1 MWYAA
6 LRDREDND
14 WGYGS
19 HDRNE
24 AEKMAL
30 DMGPDAFIAVID
42 ESGDPVCI
50 GEITREDFGMRT
62 MYAIRDVAYDYDMAD
77 EPTDRHIFEADN
89 MEAINAELVR
99 IGAND
104 QDFSVEEYKVDADG
118 EFYEGSDYDTP
129 SNFRKR
135 VAAQRSVKEICKL
148 AGMSQ
153 NAVADRFNIPR
164 RTFGNWCTGTNE
176 CPEYTKL
183 MIQELLGLYRR

>member
-1 MWYAA
+1 M
-6 LRDREDND
+6 
-14 WGYGS
+14 
-19 HDRNE
+19 
-24 AEKMAL
+24 K
-30 DMGPDAFIAVID
+30 
-42 ESGDPVCI
+42 
-50 GEITREDFGMRT
+50 T

-129 SNFRKR
+129 SNFRKC

-153 NAVADRFNIPR
+153 NAVADHFGIPR
-164 RTFGNWCTGTNE
+164 RTFGNWCTGERE
-176 CPEYTKL
+176 CPEYTK
-183 MIQELLGLYRR
+183 MMMQELLGLYKR